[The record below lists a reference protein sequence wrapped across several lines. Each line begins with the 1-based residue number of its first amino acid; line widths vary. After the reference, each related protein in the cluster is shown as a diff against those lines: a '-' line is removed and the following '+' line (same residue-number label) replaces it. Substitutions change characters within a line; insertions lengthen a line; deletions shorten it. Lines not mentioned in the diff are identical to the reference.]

1 MNYFWFKKNLQTSIT
16 MPRVHD
22 QLYPNFVFAETRF
35 PTEVVNGLISLGH
48 KVCRCVYI
56 EKSVSDEYQI
66 SGLAFALRPRKLAP
80 LSFDCAKSV
89 QSIFQLSDKSNSGL
103 RWCYFTSLSDY
114 WKYLI
119 LSFPRRKCS
128 FSPASKRASPR
139 LFACFTVCFDVL
151 SQLAQ
156 SVSHI
161 WELTRRLTF
170 LLHLITQR

>member
-56 EKSVSDEYQI
+56 EKSVSEEYRI

-80 LSFDCAKSV
+80 LSQPIRCKTKINHNCAKSV

-103 RWCYFTSLSDY
+103 RWCYFISLSDY
-114 WKYLI
+114 WECLI
-119 LSFPRRKCS
+119 LSFPQRKCF
-128 FSPASKRASPR
+128 FSPASKRAFPR
-139 LFACFTVCFDVL
+139 LFARSPFAL
-151 SQLAQ
+151 MS
-156 SVSHI
+156 SPSSHNRC
-161 WELTRRLTF
+161 LTYGN
-170 LLHLITQR
+170 LHEG